1 MVSDNLRDTN
11 ARLNELVEKNAR
23 QQQESAKLI
32 SDSLSD
38 MGDRNRQNNER
49 MINALNENMIRLQD
63 AMKKS
68 LHRYKM
74 LWMRSLQIRSLHGST
89 VLLKQYLSSFKTCTL
104 RWAR

>member
-1 MVSDNLRDTN
+1 M
-11 ARLNELVEKNAR
+11 EKNAR

-63 AMKKS
+63 ANEKK
-68 LHRYKM
+68 LTQIQNVVDEK
-74 LWMRSLQIRSLHGST
+74 LTIRSLHGST
-89 VLLKQYLSSFKTCTL
+89 VLLNSI
-104 RWAR
+104 

>member
-63 AMKKS
+63 ANEKKA
-68 LHRYKM
+68 YTDTKCC
-74 LWMRSLQIRSLHGST
+74 G
-89 VLLKQYLSSFKTCTL
+89 
-104 RWAR
+104 